1 MTEANAAAEQVL
13 SDYEAKAKTKTN
25 EDVSNLYMMIK
36 NAKNKMSKLESNTT
50 NYFVIKYYYTTI
62 NQYISELRKF
72 PTN

>member
-36 NAKNKMSKLESNTT
+36 NAKNKMSKLENNVT
-50 NYFVIKYYYTTI
+50 NYFMIKYYYTTI